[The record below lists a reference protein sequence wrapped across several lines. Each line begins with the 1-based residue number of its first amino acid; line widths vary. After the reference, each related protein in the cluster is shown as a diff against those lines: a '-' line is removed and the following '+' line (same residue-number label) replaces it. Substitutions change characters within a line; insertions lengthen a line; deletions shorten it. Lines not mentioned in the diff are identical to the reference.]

1 MGVSMRSAKL
11 VTLLALLSFA
21 CLRLSTITGFQQ
33 QNHLLQRQS
42 VMARYLTLKPECATW
57 TSLGLLHVAHSTLL
71 WQMSRYLR
79 TQVKPSVSQE
89 H

>member
-42 VMARYLTLKPECATW
+42 VMARYLTLKYGNYA
-57 TSLGLLHVAHSTLL
+57 LGPTL
-71 WQMSRYLR
+71 
-79 TQVKPSVSQE
+79 VSV
-89 H
+89 